1 MRLFVAVNFSMD
13 AKCELSALTARCRS
27 ALSGAIAVRPDNF
40 HLTLAF
46 LGEVEPHLLPMLR
59 KTVASVDGFEPFI
72 LSVETLGRFVRN
84 DGDILWA
91 DVRGDIAAL
100 TTLRSRLC
108 KALSEAGFPVENEE
122 FRPHMTLVRQ
132 AVYLENF
139 KALQM
144 SADFTPIPQR
154 VEKISLMKSERIGGV
169 LTYTEI

>member
-1 MRLFVAVNFSMD
+1 MRLFVAVNFSPQ
-13 AKCELSALTARCRS
+13 AKSELSALTARCRE
-27 ALSGAIAVRPDNF
+27 ALASGVAVRPDNF

-46 LGEVEPHLLPMLR
+46 LGETQPCLLSTLR
-59 KTVASVDGFEPFI
+59 KAVASVGVFEPFI
-72 LSVETLGRFVRN
+72 LSVESLGRFVRN

-91 DVRGDIAAL
+91 DVRGDISAL

-122 FRPHMTLVRQ
+122 FHPHMTLVRQ

-154 VEKISLMKSERIGGV
+154 VENISLMKSERLGGI